1 MPHTSHELSE
11 AFPDAEDRIRRLKAA
26 DPGFAELTESYD
38 DVNRQV
44 LRIENGEEAASDFF
58 LEDQKKRR
66 LLILDRIAAR
76 LRAAAAGVA

>member
-26 DPGFAELTESYD
+26 DPRFVELTDRYD

-44 LRIENGEEAASDFF
+44 LRIETGEEASDDFY

-66 LLILDRIAAR
+66 LWLLDQIAAR

>member
-26 DPGFAELTESYD
+26 DPRFVELTDRYD
-38 DVNRQV
+38 DVNRLV
-44 LRIENGEEAASDFF
+44 LRIENGEEVSDDFF

-66 LLILDRIAAR
+66 LKLLDAIAAR
-76 LRAAAAGVA
+76 LRAPAAGLA

>member
-26 DPGFAELTESYD
+26 DPRFAELTDRYD

-44 LRIENGEEAASDFF
+44 LRIETGEEVANDVY

-66 LLILDRIAAR
+66 LLILDQIAAR
-76 LRAAAAGVA
+76 LRTAAGVA